1 MIRKI
6 LEAFFRHKLLLL
18 LPPILI
24 PAIVTPIAVMAFPP
38 QYESAVSIWIDRPS
52 YLDLKDTSNPF
63 TSPVATQSSRL
74 SDLLHTRAFVD
85 DVASRTSLAPLVGTP
100 AGEQRI
106 ADLISKGV
114 TIGATAADAHAAA
127 SDHLLVLRVQAANPQ
142 LAYELCTAIVE
153 AFQDKNAAD
162 QSDQAGVAVD
172 FYQTRVQDAQTTL
185 NQASQNLRRYVASR
199 QNSDASTTDPN
210 STLPATLLDPKL
222 GDLQSSYQQ
231 AQANVN
237 AAQTALTQAQQTA
250 SAAAQGQQ
258 LGFQVLDPA
267 QPATAATPQ
276 TKKILIYP
284 VAALIVGLGLSTMLL
299 VLLVASDRS
308 IRSESDLTTNIRV
321 LGTVPMLRL
330 KRLPKELRGV
340 GTRRA
345 MGAVAGTAL
354 PAPTLAE

>member
-6 LEAFFRHKLLLL
+6 LEAFFRHKLLVL

-38 QYESAVSIWIDRPS
+38 QYDSAVSIWIDIPS
-52 YLDLKDTSNPF
+52 YLDIKDASNPF
-63 TSPVATQSSRL
+63 VSPVQTQSSRL

-85 DVASRTSLAPLVGTP
+85 DVASRTSLAPLVGSP

-106 ADLISKGV
+106 ADLITKGV
-114 TIGATAADAHAAA
+114 IIGATAADPHATA
-127 SDHLLVLRVQAANPQ
+127 SDHLLVLHVQASDPQ
-142 LAYELCTAIVE
+142 LAYELCNAIVD
-153 AFQDKNAAD
+153 AFQDKNTAD

-172 FYQTRVQDAQTTL
+172 FYQSRLQDAQQAL
-185 NQASQNLRRYVASR
+185 NQASQNLRRYVAQR
-199 QNSDASTTDPN
+199 QSSDDGSTDP
-210 STLPATLLDPKL
+210 STSLPATLLDPKL

-237 AAQTALTQAQQTA
+237 SAQTALTQAQQSA

-267 QPATAATPQ
+267 QVATSATPQ

-284 VAALIVGLGLSTMLL
+284 IAALIVGLGLSSMLL

-308 IRSESDLTTNIRV
+308 IRSEADLAANVRV
-321 LGTVPMLRL
+321 LGTVPMLQL
-330 KRLPKELRGV
+330 KRLPKQLRSV

-354 PAPTLAE
+354 PAPTVAD